1 MKRTLSELTSKEA
14 VQAALDEFSELGQS
28 AFLDRHGF
36 GPSRGYLVRNP
47 RTGEWADSK
56 AIAGVALAYQFK
68 GSGGLLAAQFSGGD
82 ATVVRRL
89 TSLGFDVKRVGEV
102 GGSDWQS
109 HEVALI
115 VADYLA
121 MLTCELAGQPYN
133 KSARRQRLLLQL
145 PGRTAGSVEFKHAN
159 ISAVMLELGF
169 PYLRGYKPRMNF
181 QRSLLLDEVSAQV
194 SASAQ
199 LDDVALS
206 AVQRPVVGADVFDFS
221 RVKSEAP
228 RRELIAQETAPAYK
242 AIAVKRDYLER
253 ESRNRSLGLAGEEFA
268 LRFEQWRLSQLGA
281 HQLADKVDH
290 VSKSKGDG
298 LGYDIASFESDG
310 RPRFIE
316 VKTTGFGERTPFFV
330 SANEVRFARDHS
342 DHFRLYR
349 LFDFRATPRLFE
361 LDGAIERHCHL
372 DATTFRASFG

>member
-14 VQAALDEFSELGQS
+14 VQAALDEFSGLGQTV
-28 AFLDRHGF
+28 FLERHGF
-36 GPSRGYLVRNP
+36 GPSRGYMVRNP

-68 GSGGLLAAQFSGGD
+68 GSGGLLAAHFSGGE

-89 TSLGFDVKRVGEV
+89 TFLGFDVKRMGEV
-102 GGSDWQS
+102 GGADWQPY
-109 HEVALI
+109 EVALI
-115 VADYLA
+115 VSDYLA

-133 KSARRQRLLLQL
+133 KTAHRQRLLLQL
-145 PGRTAGSVEFKHAN
+145 PSRTAGSIEFKHAN

-181 QRSLLLDEVSAQV
+181 QRSLLLNEVSAQV
-194 SASAQ
+194 AEHGQ
-199 LDDVALS
+199 LDEVALS
-206 AVQRPVVGADVFDFS
+206 AVQRPVVIADVFDFS

-228 RRELIAQETAPAYK
+228 CRELLTQEPRPVYK
-242 AIAVKRDYLER
+242 ELAVKRDFLER
-253 ESRNRSLGLAGEEFA
+253 EARNRSLGLAGEEFA
-268 LRFEQWRLSQLGA
+268 LRFERWRLSHLGA
-281 HQLADKVDH
+281 RRLADKVDH

-298 LGYDIASFESDG
+298 LGYDIASFETDG

-316 VKTTGFGERTPFFV
+316 VKTTSFGERTPFFV
-330 SANEVRFARDHS
+330 SANEIRFARDHS
-342 DHFRLYR
+342 EHFRLYR
-349 LFDFRATPRLFE
+349 LFEFRAKPRLFE